1 MGAPL
6 TVVGLDYLKQKQ
18 EIELAYQR
26 SVAGW
31 EAQYMLCKLLQAK
44 EFEIK
49 CAIAKAV
56 RDSALKELDGEPLN
70 LIGLS

>member
-1 MGAPL
+1 MA
-6 TVVGLDYLKQKQ
+6 VVALDYLKQKQ

-31 EAQYMLCKLLQAK
+31 EAQYMLCKLLQDK
-44 EFEIK
+44 EFEIR

-56 RDSALKELDGEPLN
+56 RDAALKELDGEPLN

>member
-1 MGAPL
+1 M
-6 TVVGLDYLKQKQ
+6 TVVALDYLKQKQ
-18 EIELAYQR
+18 EIELSYQR
-26 SVAGW
+26 AVAGW

-49 CAIAKAV
+49 CAIARAA
-56 RDSALKELDGEPLN
+56 RDSALKELNGEPLN

>member
-1 MGAPL
+1 MA
-6 TVVGLDYLKQKQ
+6 VVALDYLKQKQ

-31 EAQYMLCKLLQAK
+31 EAQYMLCKLHQDK
-44 EFEIK
+44 EFEIR

-56 RDSALKELDGEPLN
+56 RDAALKELDGEPLN

>member
-1 MGAPL
+1 M
-6 TVVGLDYLKQKQ
+6 TVVALDYLKLKQ
-18 EIELAYQR
+18 EIELIYQR
-26 SVAGW
+26 AVAGW

>member
-1 MGAPL
+1 MA
-6 TVVGLDYLKQKQ
+6 VVALDYLKQKQ

-31 EAQYMLCKLLQAK
+31 EAQYMLCKLLQDK
-44 EFEIK
+44 EFEIR
-49 CAIAKAV
+49 CAIAKVV
-56 RDSALKELDGEPLN
+56 RDAALKELDGEPLN

>member
-1 MGAPL
+1 LA
-6 TVVGLDYLKQKQ
+6 VVALDYLKQKQ
-18 EIELAYQR
+18 EIELASQR

-31 EAQYMLCKLLQAK
+31 EAQYMLCKLLQDK
-44 EFEIK
+44 EFEIH

-56 RDSALKELDGEPLN
+56 RDAALKELAGEPLN

>member
-1 MGAPL
+1 M
-6 TVVGLDYLKQKQ
+6 TVVALDYLKQKQ
-18 EIELAYQR
+18 EIELIYQR
-26 SVAGW
+26 AVAGW

>member
-1 MGAPL
+1 M
-6 TVVGLDYLKQKQ
+6 TVVALDYLKQKQ
-18 EIELAYQR
+18 EIELSYQR
-26 SVAGW
+26 TVAGW